1 MKKGIY
7 DILKIYWNALEFLPG
22 QKKAINAILDNK
34 DCLVVLQTGGGKSL
48 CYQLPTLTKPGLC
61 VVISPLIAL
70 MNDQVESL
78 KKKGIRAMNLSGP
91 MHEDDLVTALDNCK
105 FGEFKFLYLSP
116 ERAQHPLV
124 QDRLS
129 EIKLCLLA
137 IDEAHCISEWG
148 HDFRPAYRE
157 IIGFKNKLSNTP
169 TIALTATATKRV
181 KEDICKAL
189 ELTDPV
195 LITDSFDRPNIE
207 IKVLKTVNKLEDI
220 SKALEPKGTPAIV
233 YAGTRKSVELLSVQL
248 NNLGHQTNFFHGSAI
263 AKEKRIANWIQE
275 KNPVMVATSAFSM
288 GIDKSNV
295 QRVVHAT
302 LPFSMEQYYQEI
314 GRCGRDGSA
323 AKATL
328 LIKDG
333 DEQKLWNSTTV
344 GIPSVEAIKKTY
356 KHLCHYFD
364 IAYGEKPDDLLEFNH
379 ILFCDRYELKHRT
392 TYNVL
397 KVLERGQLL
406 TLTQYNKPKTSLKLL
421 HKHIKQDHRLVN
433 YLLRNIGGIT
443 DRFQN
448 INLDNIALKS
458 GVGLSNA
465 IECIKQLQKQGD
477 AEVQQLYADSG
488 ITFHV
493 PREDKISLMP
503 VLRQLNTLGEEK
515 KRLAVTVWKYATSD
529 TCYRKKLLNYFGE
542 TYKKNCDNCSNCVI
556 KEVL

>member
-70 MNDQVESL
+70 MNDQVEGL
-78 KKKGIRAMNLSGP
+78 KKKGVRAMNLSGP
-91 MHEDDLVTALDNCK
+91 MREDDLVTALDNCK

-157 IIGFKNKLSNTP
+157 IIGLKNKLFNTP

-181 KEDICKAL
+181 KEDICKVL
-189 ELTDPV
+189 ELKHPV
-195 LITDSFDRPNIE
+195 RITDSFDRPNIE

-275 KNPVMVATSAFSM
+275 KTPVMVATSAFSM

-333 DEQKLWNSTTV
+333 DEQKLWNITTV

-364 IAYGEKPDDLLEFNH
+364 IVYGEKPDDILEFNH
-379 ILFCDRYELKHRT
+379 ILFCDRYKLKHRT

-503 VLRQLNTLGEEK
+503 VLRQLTTLGEEK
-515 KRLAVTVWKYATSD
+515 KRLAVAVWKYATTD

>member
-91 MHEDDLVTALDNCK
+91 MREDDLVTALDNCK

-169 TIALTATATKRV
+169 TIALTATATKSV

-275 KNPVMVATSAFSM
+275 KIPVMVATSAFSM

-344 GIPSVEAIKKTY
+344 GIPSAEAIKKTY

-379 ILFCDRYELKHRT
+379 ILFCDRYGLKHKT

-406 TLTQYNKPKTSLKLL
+406 TLTQYNKPKTSLRLL

>member
-91 MHEDDLVTALDNCK
+91 MREDDLVTALDNCK

-379 ILFCDRYELKHRT
+379 ILFCDRYGLKHKT

-406 TLTQYNKPKTSLKLL
+406 TLTQYNKPKTSLRLL

>member
-70 MNDQVESL
+70 MNDQVEGL
-78 KKKGIRAMNLSGP
+78 KKKGVRAMNLSGP
-91 MHEDDLVTALDNCK
+91 MREDDLVTALDNCK

-157 IIGFKNKLSNTP
+157 IIGLKNKLSNTP
-169 TIALTATATKRV
+169 TIALTATANKRV

-189 ELTDPV
+189 ELKHPV
-195 LITDSFDRPNIE
+195 RITDSFDRPNIE

-275 KNPVMVATSAFSM
+275 KTPVMVATSAFSM

-328 LIKDG
+328 LVKDG
-333 DEQKLWNSTTV
+333 DEQKLWNITTV

-364 IAYGEKPDDLLEFNH
+364 IAYGEKPDDILEFNH

-392 TYNVL
+392 TYDVL

-503 VLRQLNTLGEEK
+503 VLRQLTTLGEEK
-515 KRLAVTVWKYATSD
+515 KRLAVAVWKYATTD

>member
-91 MHEDDLVTALDNCK
+91 MREDDLVTALDNCK

-275 KNPVMVATSAFSM
+275 KIPVMVATSAFSM

-379 ILFCDRYELKHRT
+379 ILFCDRYGLKHKT

-515 KRLAVTVWKYATSD
+515 KRLAVTVWKYATTD

>member
-70 MNDQVESL
+70 MNDQVEGL

-91 MHEDDLVTALDNCK
+91 MREDDLVNALDNCK

-157 IIGFKNKLSNTP
+157 IIGLKNKLSNTP
-169 TIALTATATKRV
+169 TIALTATANKRV

-189 ELTDPV
+189 ELKHPV
-195 LITDSFDRPNIE
+195 RITDSFDRPNIE

-263 AKEKRIANWIQE
+263 AKEKRLANWIQE
-275 KNPVMVATSAFSM
+275 KTPVMVATSAFSM

-328 LIKDG
+328 LIKEG
-333 DEQKLWNSTTV
+333 DEQKLWNITTV

-364 IAYGEKPDDLLEFNH
+364 IAYGEKPDDILEFNH

-488 ITFHV
+488 IIFHV

-515 KRLAVTVWKYATSD
+515 KRLAVAVWKYATTD
-529 TCYRKKLLNYFGE
+529 ICYRKKLLNYFGE

>member
-91 MHEDDLVTALDNCK
+91 MREDDLVTALDNCK

-275 KNPVMVATSAFSM
+275 KIPVMVATSAFSM

-379 ILFCDRYELKHRT
+379 ILFCDRYGLKHKT

>member
-70 MNDQVESL
+70 MNDQVEGL

-91 MHEDDLVTALDNCK
+91 MREDDLVTALDNCK

-157 IIGFKNKLSNTP
+157 IIGLKNKLSNTP
-169 TIALTATATKRV
+169 TIALTATANKRV

-189 ELTDPV
+189 ELKHPV
-195 LITDSFDRPNIE
+195 RITDSFDRPNIE

-275 KNPVMVATSAFSM
+275 KTPVMVATSAFSM

-328 LIKDG
+328 LVKDG
-333 DEQKLWNSTTV
+333 DEQKLWNITTV

-364 IAYGEKPDDLLEFNH
+364 IAYGEKPDDILEFNH

-392 TYNVL
+392 TYDVL

-515 KRLAVTVWKYATSD
+515 KRLAVAVWKYATTN

-542 TYKKNCDNCSNCVI
+542 IYKKNCDNCSNCVI